1 MKRTLPLMILLAAL
15 LTACTATIQPTE
27 SLSPTAEIP
36 TTAPGLVVTNTPA
49 VTTAAPVGVVTFN
62 IVPAESKVT
71 YEVGETFFNQNNRF
85 NLAVGVTQ
93 TLSGSIFADLS
104 NPPASRIGSVEVDIS
119 QFKSDS
125 TRRDNA
131 IRGDWLESTRFPTA
145 TFESA
150 TIEGLPESYLEG

>member
-1 MKRTLPLMILLAAL
+1 MKRTLPLMILLVVV
-15 LTACTATIQPTE
+15 LTACTTTVQPTE
-27 SLSPTAEIP
+27 PVAPTIEIP
-36 TTAPGLVVTNTPA
+36 AAAPGLAVTKTLT
-49 VTTAAPVGVVTFN
+49 VTTAAPAGVVTFN

-93 TLSGSIFADLS
+93 TLSGSIFADLN
-104 NPPASRIGSVEVDIS
+104 NPPASRIGLVEVDIS

-131 IRGDWLESTRFPTA
+131 IRGDWLESTRFPIA

-150 TIEGLPESYLEG
+150 TIEGLPES